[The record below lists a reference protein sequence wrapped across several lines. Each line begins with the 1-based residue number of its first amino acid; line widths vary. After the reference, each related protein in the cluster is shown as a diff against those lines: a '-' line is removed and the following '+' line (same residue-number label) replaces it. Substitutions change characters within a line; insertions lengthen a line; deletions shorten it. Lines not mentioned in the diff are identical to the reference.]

1 MSANPG
7 TKVSEILVKKF
18 KCFHSWEDEQE
29 QLWLQQMASQGM
41 HLKTRNVLGVYTF
54 AQGTPAQIAYR
65 LDYVPNTKWN
75 VANVIEPDDS
85 YQQLLIDAGWEHV
98 LKANGWQYWR
108 MPVTDTCHAGKA
120 EIYSDDASKQM
131 KYKRRMPGLLFWF
144 CILTVHLSL
153 PQSSLHTL
161 GDGKLAYMIVYGIA
175 MPITIYLGY
184 SMIRIYLRIR
194 ELRQ

>member
-1 MSANPG
+1 MSAKPSA
-7 TKVSEILVKKF
+7 KISEILVKKF
-18 KCFHSWEDEQE
+18 KCFWSWEDEQE
-29 QLWLQQMASQGM
+29 QQWLQEMASQSL
-41 HLKTRNVLGVYTF
+41 HLKERSAFGIYSF
-54 AQGTPAQIAYR
+54 IKGKPAQVAYR
-65 LDYVPNTKWN
+65 LDYVSDTNWN
-75 VANVIEPDDS
+75 VPNVPQPDNS
-85 YQQLLIDAGWEHV
+85 YQQMLIDTGWKHV
-98 LKANGWQYWR
+98 LKASGWHYWR
-108 MPVTDTCHAGKA
+108 MPVTDTRHAGKA

-131 KYKRRMPGLLFWF
+131 KYKRRLPGLLFWF